1 MKKILV
7 ILTGGT
13 IGSVILGNDV
23 DVTDASPY
31 RLINQYRQ
39 VYGGADEFEVRQP
52 LTVLSENMQPGL
64 WNVLCRAMC
73 TIDYSAYQGVIIAHG
88 SDTLAYSSALLG
100 MLLGN
105 VPVPV
110 VLTASN
116 YPLEDP
122 RSNGLVNFRGAVEL
136 IQDGFMG
143 GVYTVYRSDSGSMPV
158 YLASRLLE
166 ADAYCD
172 QFDSFGKVPFGEIQK
187 GRFLPCRNRINPET
201 EELAGAEGMRA
212 QGCPDF
218 QKDILLLWA
227 YPGLNYEH
235 ITLERKPAAVLHYL
249 YHSATACTVGEQY
262 SFLRF
267 LERCQREK
275 IPVYTASYKEDEER
289 LYVTAR
295 KVMEMGAVPMGSISK
310 EAAYMKLQLLYN
322 MDITN
327 REEQVRRNIYFER
340 LPSKF

>member
-23 DVTDASPY
+23 DVNDTSPY
-31 RLINQYRQ
+31 RLINRYQQ
-39 VYGGADEFEVRQP
+39 VYGGEDEFEVRQP

-64 WNVLCRAMC
+64 WNVLCQAMC
-73 TIDYSAYQGVIIAHG
+73 GIDYSAYLGVIVAHG
-88 SDTLAYSSALLG
+88 SDTLAYSSSLLG
-100 MLLGN
+100 MFLGN

-116 YPLEDP
+116 YPLEDQ

-136 IQDGFMG
+136 IQSGIVG
-143 GVYTVYRSDSGSMPV
+143 GVYTVYRSNSGKMPV
-158 YLASRLLE
+158 YLATRLLE

-172 QFDSFGKVPFGEIQK
+172 QFDSFGKVPFGEIK
-187 GRFLPCRNRINPET
+187 KSRFLPCRDRLNPEM
-201 EELAGAEGMRA
+201 EELAEAKGLRV

-218 QKDILLLWA
+218 QKDILMIQA
-227 YPGLNYEH
+227 YPGLNYKH
-235 ITLERKPAAVLHYL
+235 ITLEGKPAAVLHYL
-249 YHSATACTVGEQY
+249 YHSATACTIGEQY

-267 LERCQREK
+267 LERCQREE

-289 LYVTAR
+289 FYVTAR

-322 MDITN
+322 MDIKN
-327 REEQVRRNIYFER
+327 RDEQVRRNIYFER
-340 LPSKF
+340 LLSKV